1 MLRILLTL
9 GSICLTLL
17 GVSVVIFV
25 VLRLVP
31 GDPISMMLPPGA
43 TEEVRANLE
52 RLYGLDR
59 SIPEQYGIW
68 LLNVLQL
75 DFGMSTQFRLPVMEV
90 ILDRLP
96 ATLELVLLAS
106 LIAGALAFAFSV
118 LAVWLQ
124 VDAATLTIDALA
136 GLAQAIPDFLWA
148 LIFILL
154 VTLFAPTMP
163 ISGRFDPRTAQ
174 DFATNFFLLESL
186 LTLRL
191 STFAELLRY
200 AILPALALALPLAAG
215 ITRVLKGALEEAM
228 AQDYVMLAQT
238 KGKSRLAIV
247 LGEALRNALIPVIA
261 LTSVQL
267 TFLIGGTVL
276 IERQFSWP
284 GIGSTGI
291 SAVINRDLPLIQ
303 GIVLV
308 FALIFILINLA
319 SNELYRAADPRLR
332 VPR

>member
-1 MLRILLTL
+1 MARLLITI
-9 GSICLTLL
+9 GSIFLTLL

-25 VLRLVP
+25 ILRLVP

-43 TEEVRANLE
+43 TDEVRANLE
-52 RLYGLDR
+52 RLYGLDK
-59 SIPEQYGIW
+59 SIPAQYVIW
-68 LLNVLQL
+68 LRNVAWL
-75 DFGMSTQFRLPVMEV
+75 DFGMSTQFRLPVMEI

-106 LIAGALAFAFSV
+106 LIALVLAFAFSI

-124 VDAATLTIDALA
+124 VDSATLAIDGLA
-136 GLAQAIPDFLWA
+136 GLAQAIPDFHWA
-148 LIFILL
+148 LIFILA
-154 VTLFAPTMP
+154 VTLFAPMMP

-174 DFATNFFLLESL
+174 DFATNFYLLESL
-186 LTLRL
+186 VTFRL
-191 STFAELLRY
+191 DAFAELLRY
-200 AILPALALALPLAAG
+200 AVLPALALGLPLAAG

-247 LGEALRNALIPVIA
+247 LGEALRNAMIPTIA

-284 GIGSTGI
+284 GIGSTAI

-332 VPR
+332 TAR

>member
-1 MLRILLTL
+1 MARLLVTI
-9 GSICLTLL
+9 GSILLTLL

-25 VLRLVP
+25 ILRLVP

-43 TEEVRANLE
+43 TEEVRASLE
-52 RLYGLDR
+52 RLYGLDK
-59 SIPEQYGIW
+59 SIPEQYVIW
-68 LLNVLQL
+68 LRNVAWL
-75 DFGMSTQFRLPVMEV
+75 DFGMSTQFRLPVMEI

-106 LIAGALAFAFSV
+106 LIALVLAFAFSI

-124 VDAATLTIDALA
+124 VDSATLAIDGLA

-148 LIFILL
+148 LIFILM
-154 VTLFAPTMP
+154 VTLFAPMMP
-163 ISGRFDPRTAQ
+163 VSGRFDPRTAQ
-174 DFATNFFLLESL
+174 DFATSFYLLESL
-186 LTLRL
+186 VTFRL
-191 STFAELLRY
+191 DAFAELMRY
-200 AILPALALALPLAAG
+200 AVLPALALGLPLAAG

-247 LGEALRNALIPVIA
+247 LGEALRNAMIPTIA

-284 GIGSTGI
+284 GIGSTAI
-291 SAVINRDLPLIQ
+291 SAVVNRDLPLIQ

-332 VPR
+332 TTR